1 MGKRRGIC
9 IDWFDAVNAVSKHRP
24 ILLDYCLHLYSINTR
39 RLESCPPAESTGK
52 ADRDSETLLLLL
64 LRDQYCVVAQCPST
78 FDSRPV
84 ISPVLISLTC
94 PSLSIA
100 PPPPYS
106 PLERQYMHCKFQRLL
121 VVASDAGK
129 PSGAIPSLFAC
140 SHLSLSLFECCLFF
154 FPDLY

>member
-1 MGKRRGIC
+1 MGRRRGIC

-64 LRDQYCVVAQCPST
+64 LLRDQYCVVAQCPST

-94 PSLSIA
+94 PSLPIA
-100 PPPPYS
+100 PPPPTLPLNVNICTASFKDSWSS
-106 PLERQYMHCKFQRLL
+106 PLMPANPRERSLL
-121 VVASDAGK
+121 YSHAR
-129 PSGAIPSLFAC
+129 ISL
-140 SHLSLSLFECCLFF
+140 
-154 FPDLY
+154 

>member
-140 SHLSLSLFECCLFF
+140 SHLSLFECCLFF

>member
-100 PPPPYS
+100 PPPLLS
-106 PLERQYMHCKFQRLL
+106 PWTSIYALQVSKTLGRRLWCRQTLG
-121 VVASDAGK
+121 SDPFSIRMLA
-129 PSGAIPSLFAC
+129 
-140 SHLSLSLFECCLFF
+140 SLFECCLFF